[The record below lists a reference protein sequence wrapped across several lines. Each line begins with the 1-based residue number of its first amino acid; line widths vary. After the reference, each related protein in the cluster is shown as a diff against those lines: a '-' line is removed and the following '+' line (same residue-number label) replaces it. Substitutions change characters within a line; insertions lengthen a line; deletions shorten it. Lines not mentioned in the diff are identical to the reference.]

1 MTYYYIVDNALL
13 KNNLTIFEDENE
25 FQDSLNFNLDEAIEN
40 ELITPEEANIIV
52 DDFNEYTEVEQEING
67 FTYGKTSDK
76 EDLLNTYSLK
86 VEDCDTT
93 DVKLEDDDYYIEQII
108 NQDYDCE
115 FDCEDVNKIK
125 NSTSEKGKRLLYV
138 MGLAE
143 AILNEKIEEALEEN
157 GFENGID
164 FEYDVHSGWTGFDF
178 LKDKASADKVFDDSR
193 QKIIEELNKALAE
206 GRKYNIDETD
216 LEVLNIRERHFFG
229 DTKTGKS
236 CTHASNRSKCKD
248 SQAQEIGEEYRRLS
262 EKYGVDMDELVYG
275 RDGFMNSCYPHNT
288 DYVYFPD
295 FNGDVI
301 FSEKHWN
308 ELVDWAKKNKGINL
322 EAKKEGNFWDS
333 DSKKLS
339 DKIVLIL
346 DTDLSTASA
355 TTPQGC
361 AYKWDGNEPLEKFA
375 RRCYNGDWK
384 NGELVRDFMN
394 ESHDEFKLD
403 EANKVLKLIDYK
415 DGKDKITRFKYDYY
429 FDGDNLDGDY
439 VGDSDSTEC
448 DNDACFEVTSYIGT
462 NYRGIDDTANFTDIS
477 KLQEWLWEK
486 LSKGNFVEVEK
497 APKEFEEWVGKYNPD
512 KINPEEDIADYEY
525 LLTLKETNNKG
536 NFRDNS
542 QNLFKDTDD
551 CDTIEISDEEVNVP
565 FNQNISFD
573 ELRNI
578 FYDHNSE
585 NGIKGQFEDK
595 APLYGNVVISQDS
608 FNKPYSEEER
618 TYVFR
623 SDNKAFL
630 SNMIG
635 NSIISNSKDGSDT
648 GVRLDWYLWDG
659 WKIERCYI
667 TKEE

>member
-13 KNNLTIFEDENE
+13 ENNLTIFEDENE

-40 ELITPEEANIIV
+40 EELTPEEANIIV
-52 DDFNEYTEVEQEING
+52 DDFNGYTEVEQEING

-93 DVKLEDDDYYIEQII
+93 DVRLEDVGYIEQII
-108 NQDYDCE
+108 NQDYGE
-115 FDCEDVNKIK
+115 EDVNEAK
-125 NSTSEKGKRLLYV
+125 NSTSEKGKRLLYA

-143 AILNEKIEEALEEN
+143 VFINEKIEDALIEN
-157 GFENGID
+157 GFKNGID
-164 FEYDVHSGWTGFDF
+164 FEYDVHSGWTGFNF
-178 LKDKASADKVFDDSR
+178 LKDKASADKIFDDSR
-193 QKIIEELNKALAE
+193 QKIIEELNTALAE

-236 CTHASNRSKCKD
+236 CSHASRRPKCKD

-275 RDGFMNSCYPHNT
+275 REGFMNSCYPHNP

-308 ELVDWAKKNKGINL
+308 ELVDWAKKNRGIDL
-322 EAKKEGNFWDS
+322 EPKKEGNFWDS
-333 DSKKLS
+333 DSKKSS

-346 DTDLSTASA
+346 ENDLSTASA
-355 TTPQGC
+355 TSPRGC

-403 EANKVLKLIDYK
+403 KANKVLKLIDYK
-415 DGKDKITRFKYDYY
+415 DGKNKITRFKYDYY
-429 FDGDNLDGDY
+429 FDGDKLDGDY
-439 VGDSDSTEC
+439 VGDS
-448 DNDACFEVTSYIGT
+448 
-462 NYRGIDDTANFTDIS
+462 
-477 KLQEWLWEK
+477 
-486 LSKGNFVEVEK
+486 
-497 APKEFEEWVGKYNPD
+497 
-512 KINPEEDIADYEY
+512 
-525 LLTLKETNNKG
+525 
-536 NFRDNS
+536 S

-630 SNMIG
+630 SGMIG
-635 NSIISNSKDGSDT
+635 NSIISDSKDGSDT

>member
-13 KNNLTIFEDENE
+13 ENNLTIFEDENE

-40 ELITPEEANIIV
+40 EELTPEEANIIV
-52 DDFNEYTEVEQEING
+52 DDFNEYTEVEQEVNG

-86 VEDCDTT
+86 VEDCDTS
-93 DVKLEDDDYYIEQII
+93 DVKIE
-108 NQDYDCE
+108 
-115 FDCEDVNKIK
+115 
-125 NSTSEKGKRLLYV
+125 
-138 MGLAE
+138 
-143 AILNEKIEEALEEN
+143 
-157 GFENGID
+157 
-164 FEYDVHSGWTGFDF
+164 
-178 LKDKASADKVFDDSR
+178 
-193 QKIIEELNKALAE
+193 
-206 GRKYNIDETD
+206 
-216 LEVLNIRERHFFG
+216 
-229 DTKTGKS
+229 
-236 CTHASNRSKCKD
+236 D

-275 RDGFMNSCYPHNT
+275 KDGFMNSCYPHNP

-308 ELVDWAKKNKGINL
+308 ELVDWAKKNRGIDL
-322 EAKKEGNFWDS
+322 EPKKEGN
-333 DSKKLS
+333 
-339 DKIVLIL
+339 L
-346 DTDLSTASA
+346 D
-355 TTPQGC
+355 
-361 AYKWDGNEPLEKFA
+361 
-375 RRCYNGDWK
+375 
-384 NGELVRDFMN
+384 
-394 ESHDEFKLD
+394 
-403 EANKVLKLIDYK
+403 
-415 DGKDKITRFKYDYY
+415 
-429 FDGDNLDGDY
+429 
-439 VGDSDSTEC
+439 EC
-448 DNDACFEVTSYIGT
+448 DNDACFEATSYIGT
-462 NYRGIDDTANFTDIS
+462 NYRGIDDTASFTDIS

-542 QNLFKDTDD
+542 QNLFKDTDS

-573 ELRNI
+573 ELRDI

-630 SNMIG
+630 SGMIG
-635 NSIISNSKDGSDT
+635 NSIISDSKDGSDK
-648 GVRLDWYLWDG
+648 GVRLDWYIWDG
-659 WKIERCYI
+659 WEIERCYI

>member
-13 KNNLTIFEDENE
+13 ENNLTIFEDENE

-40 ELITPEEANIIV
+40 EALTPEEANIIV
-52 DDFNEYTEVEQEING
+52 DDFNEYTEVEQEVNG

-76 EDLLNTYSLK
+76 EDLLKTYSLK

-93 DVKLEDDDYYIEQII
+93 DVKIEDDAYGDWRYIIRCEGNEWEEDGFDSVEEAKDNALAKVNELLEDFPEGYVVDDFDLTFENDKIGESCTYDPYHSTCHDDGYIEQII
-108 NQDYDCE
+108 NQDYD
-115 FDCEDVNKIK
+115 DEDVNEAK
-125 NSTSEKGKRLLYV
+125 NNTSEKGKRLLYV
-138 MGLAE
+138 MGSANDL
-143 AILNEKIEEALEEN
+143 IDEKIEEALKEN
-157 GFENGID
+157 GFKNGID
-164 FEYDVHSGWTGFDF
+164 FEFDGHSGWTGFNF
-178 LKDKASADKVFDDSR
+178 LKDKASADKVFDDTR
-193 QKIIEELNKALAE
+193 QKILEELNKALLE
-206 GRKYNIDETD
+206 GDKCDMDKTD
-216 LEVLNIRERHFFG
+216 LEALNIRERHFFG
-229 DTKTGKS
+229 DAKSGES
-236 CTHASNRSKCKD
+236 CTHTPRRPKCKD

-275 RDGFMNSCYPHNT
+275 KDGFMNSCYPHNP

-308 ELVDWAKKNKGINL
+308 ELVDWAKKNRGIDL
-322 EAKKEGNFWDS
+322 EPKNEGNFWDS
-333 DSKKLS
+333 DSKKS
-339 DKIVLIL
+339 NGKIVLIL
-346 DTDLSTASA
+346 DTDLSTAHA
-355 TTPQGC
+355 NTPQGC

-375 RRCYNGDWK
+375 LRCYNGDWK
-384 NGELVRDFMN
+384 NGELVRDFTN
-394 ESHDEFKLD
+394 EHHDEFDID
-403 EANKVLKLIDYK
+403 EENKVLTLVDWGEDDKGAD
-415 DGKDKITRFKYDYY
+415 DKITRFKYDYY
-429 FDGDNLDGDY
+429 FDGQELCKKDY
-439 VGDSDSTEC
+439 VGDS
-448 DNDACFEVTSYIGT
+448 
-462 NYRGIDDTANFTDIS
+462 
-477 KLQEWLWEK
+477 
-486 LSKGNFVEVEK
+486 
-497 APKEFEEWVGKYNPD
+497 
-512 KINPEEDIADYEY
+512 
-525 LLTLKETNNKG
+525 
-536 NFRDNS
+536 S

-573 ELRNI
+573 ELRDI

-630 SNMIG
+630 SDMIG
-635 NSIISNSKDGSDT
+635 NSIISDSKDGSDK
-648 GVRLDWYLWDG
+648 GVRLDWYIWDG

>member
-13 KNNLTIFEDENE
+13 ENNLTIFEDENE

-40 ELITPEEANIIV
+40 EELTPEEANIIV

-76 EDLLNTYSLK
+76 KDLLNTYSLK
-86 VEDCDTT
+86 VEECDTA
-93 DVKLEDDDYYIEQII
+93 DVKIEDDGYGDWRFVIKCEGNEWEEDGFDSTEEAEDNALAKVNELLEDFPEGYAVDD
-108 NQDYDCE
+108 
-115 FDCEDVNKIK
+115 FDI
-125 NSTSEKGKRLLYV
+125 T
-138 MGLAE
+138 
-143 AILNEKIEEALEEN
+143 
-157 GFENGID
+157 FENEETGESCI
-164 FEYDVHSGWTGFDF
+164 YDPYH
-178 LKDKASADKVFDDSR
+178 
-193 QKIIEELNKALAE
+193 
-206 GRKYNIDETD
+206 
-216 LEVLNIRERHFFG
+216 
-229 DTKTGKS
+229 
-236 CTHASNRSKCKD
+236 SKCKD

-275 RDGFMNSCYPHNT
+275 RDGFMNSCYPHNP

-301 FSEKHWN
+301 FSKKHWN

-322 EAKKEGNFWDS
+322 EPKKEGN
-333 DSKKLS
+333 
-339 DKIVLIL
+339 L
-346 DTDLSTASA
+346 D
-355 TTPQGC
+355 
-361 AYKWDGNEPLEKFA
+361 
-375 RRCYNGDWK
+375 
-384 NGELVRDFMN
+384 
-394 ESHDEFKLD
+394 
-403 EANKVLKLIDYK
+403 
-415 DGKDKITRFKYDYY
+415 
-429 FDGDNLDGDY
+429 
-439 VGDSDSTEC
+439 EC
-448 DNDACFEVTSYIGT
+448 DNDACFEATSYIGT
-462 NYRGIDDTANFTDIS
+462 NYRGIDDTASFTDIS

-497 APKEFEEWVGKYNPD
+497 APKEFEEWIGKYNPD
-512 KINPEEDIADYEY
+512 KINSEEDIADYEY

-542 QNLFKDTDD
+542 QNLFKDTDN

-573 ELRNI
+573 ELRDI
-578 FYDHNSE
+578 FYEHNSE
-585 NGIKGQFEDK
+585 NGIKSQFEDK

-608 FNKPYSEEER
+608 FNKPYNEEER

-630 SNMIG
+630 SGMIG
-635 NSIISNSKDGSDT
+635 NSIISDSKDGSDK
-648 GVRLDWYLWDG
+648 GVRLDWYIWDG

>member
-13 KNNLTIFEDENE
+13 ENNLTIFEDENE

-52 DDFNEYTEVEQEING
+52 DDFNEYTEVEQEVNG

-93 DVKLEDDDYYIEQII
+93 DVKLEDVGYIEQII
-108 NQDYDCE
+108 NQDYD
-115 FDCEDVNKIK
+115 DEDVNEAK
-125 NSTSEKGKRLLYV
+125 NSTSEKGKRLLYA

-143 AILNEKIEEALEEN
+143 AFINEKIEDALIEN
-157 GFENGID
+157 GFKNGID
-164 FEYDVHSGWTGFDF
+164 FEYDVHSGWTGFNF

-229 DTKTGKS
+229 DAKTEES

-275 RDGFMNSCYPHNT
+275 KDGFMNSCYPHNP

-308 ELVDWAKKNKGINL
+308 ELVDWAKKNKGIDL
-322 EAKKEGNFWDS
+322 EPKKEGNFWDS
-333 DSKKLS
+333 DSKKSS

-346 DTDLSTASA
+346 ENDLSTANA
-355 TTPQGC
+355 TSPRGC

-439 VGDSDSTEC
+439 VGDS
-448 DNDACFEVTSYIGT
+448 
-462 NYRGIDDTANFTDIS
+462 
-477 KLQEWLWEK
+477 
-486 LSKGNFVEVEK
+486 
-497 APKEFEEWVGKYNPD
+497 
-512 KINPEEDIADYEY
+512 
-525 LLTLKETNNKG
+525 
-536 NFRDNS
+536 S

-565 FNQNISFD
+565 LNQNISFD

-630 SNMIG
+630 SDMIG
-635 NSIISNSKDGSDT
+635 NSIISDSKDGSDK

>member
-13 KNNLTIFEDENE
+13 ENNLTIFEDENE

-40 ELITPEEANIIV
+40 EELTPEEANIIV
-52 DDFNEYTEVEQEING
+52 DDFNEYTEVEQEVNG

-86 VEDCDTT
+86 VEDCDTA
-93 DVKLEDDDYYIEQII
+93 DVKIEDDAYGDWRYIIRCEGNEWEEDGFDSVEEAKDNALAKVNELLEDFPEGYAVDDFDITFKNDKIGELCT
-108 NQDYDCE
+108 YDPAY
-115 FDCEDVNKIK
+115 D
-125 NSTSEKGKRLLYV
+125 LY
-138 MGLAE
+138 
-143 AILNEKIEEALEEN
+143 
-157 GFENGID
+157 
-164 FEYDVHSGWTGFDF
+164 
-178 LKDKASADKVFDDSR
+178 
-193 QKIIEELNKALAE
+193 
-206 GRKYNIDETD
+206 
-216 LEVLNIRERHFFG
+216 
-229 DTKTGKS
+229 
-236 CTHASNRSKCKD
+236 RSKCKD

-275 RDGFMNSCYPHNT
+275 KDGFMNSCYPHNP

-308 ELVDWAKKNKGINL
+308 ELVDWAKKNRGIDL
-322 EAKKEGNFWDS
+322 EPKNEGN
-333 DSKKLS
+333 
-339 DKIVLIL
+339 L
-346 DTDLSTASA
+346 D
-355 TTPQGC
+355 
-361 AYKWDGNEPLEKFA
+361 
-375 RRCYNGDWK
+375 
-384 NGELVRDFMN
+384 
-394 ESHDEFKLD
+394 
-403 EANKVLKLIDYK
+403 
-415 DGKDKITRFKYDYY
+415 
-429 FDGDNLDGDY
+429 
-439 VGDSDSTEC
+439 EC
-448 DNDACFEVTSYIGT
+448 DNDSCFEATSYIGT

-536 NFRDNS
+536 NFGDSS

-630 SNMIG
+630 SGMIG
-635 NSIISNSKDGSDT
+635 NSIISDSKDGSDT

>member
-13 KNNLTIFEDENE
+13 ENNLTIFEDENE

-93 DVKLEDDDYYIEQII
+93 DVKLEDVGYIEQII
-108 NQDYDCE
+108 NQDYGE
-115 FDCEDVNKIK
+115 EDVNEIK

-138 MGLAE
+138 MGSAE
-143 AILNEKIEEALEEN
+143 ASINEKIEDALIEN

-164 FEYDVHSGWTGFDF
+164 FEYDIHSGWTGFDF
-178 LKDKASADKVFDDSR
+178 LKDKASADKVFDATR
-193 QKIIEELNKALAE
+193 QKILEELNKDLLE
-206 GRKYNIDETD
+206 SGKCDINKRVKED
-216 LEVLNIRERHFFG
+216 LEVLNIKEHHFFG
-229 DTKTGKS
+229 DTKKVKS
-236 CTHASNRSKCKD
+236 CTHTPRRPKCKD

-275 RDGFMNSCYPHNT
+275 RDGFMNSCYPHNP

-333 DSKKLS
+333 DSKKSS

-346 DTDLSTASA
+346 ENDLSTASA

-361 AYKWDGNEPLEKFA
+361 AYKWNGDEPVEKFA
-375 RRCYNGDWK
+375 IRCYNGDWK

-403 EANKVLKLIDYK
+403 EENKVLKLIDYK

-429 FDGDNLDGDY
+429 FDGDELGEDY
-439 VGDSDSTEC
+439 IGDS
-448 DNDACFEVTSYIGT
+448 
-462 NYRGIDDTANFTDIS
+462 
-477 KLQEWLWEK
+477 
-486 LSKGNFVEVEK
+486 
-497 APKEFEEWVGKYNPD
+497 
-512 KINPEEDIADYEY
+512 
-525 LLTLKETNNKG
+525 
-536 NFRDNS
+536 S

-630 SNMIG
+630 SGMIG
-635 NSIISNSKDGSDT
+635 NSIISDSKDGSDT